1 MATQQ
6 PQTYSISMQSAVYGT
21 AFFNGTVQSMGSTIV
36 ALLVVALID
45 KNLALLI
52 GIILASR

>member
-1 MATQQ
+1 
-6 PQTYSISMQSAVYGT
+6 MQSAVYGT

-52 GIILASR
+52 GIILVKDLDKCRRQACGN